1 MRTIIIR
8 ADAVLVWFLMQA
20 ASIPILAFCEPKGH
34 VNWIVISFWVRIL
47 AIFEGGGEGIA
58 GTHELDPKSEP
69 RRWWRRT
76 LTVSSGPERLCR
88 QSILPFSSDAAGHC
102 HANGVIELSAG

>member
-47 AIFEGGGEGIA
+47 AIFEGGGRELQARTSLTRNQSRVADGGGRWPSLQVRRGFVVKA
-58 GTHELDPKSEP
+58 FYPFPPMRLGT
-69 RRWWRRT
+69 
-76 LTVSSGPERLCR
+76 VM
-88 QSILPFSSDAAGHC
+88 QMA
-102 HANGVIELSAG
+102 